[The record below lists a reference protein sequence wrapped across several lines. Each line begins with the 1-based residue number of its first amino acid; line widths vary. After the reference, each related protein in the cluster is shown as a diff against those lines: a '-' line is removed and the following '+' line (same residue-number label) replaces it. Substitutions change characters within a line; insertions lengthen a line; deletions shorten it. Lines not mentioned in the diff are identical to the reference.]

1 MPDFVRSNGR
11 FLHANAR
18 WLAGG
23 FLLTM
28 FSSFGQTF
36 FIGLFGNDL
45 RASFDLSGGGFG
57 GVYMVATLA
66 SAATL
71 PWLGRTLDIM
81 AGWKVVLFT
90 MPALAGACLLI
101 ALAPNIAVL
110 TIAIYLL
117 RLFGQGMMTETAFT
131 EVGRWFVANR
141 GRAMAL
147 VVPGQQA
154 GSAVLPAIAVL
165 VERATGG
172 WRTAWV
178 ASALLLVLVGLP
190 LIVALIRKERVPQSA
205 EAAAG
210 RESTARDWTRSE
222 VVRDPVLYLL
232 LAGTLAPA
240 FVGTSI
246 FFQQGY
252 LITHRGYDAMA
263 FAAAFPVMSVTTV
276 IFGFVCGGL
285 IDRFGS
291 LRILPFFLLPMAA
304 AAVAVALITP
314 LWGVYLFMLLLGV
327 SNGFTMTLLGA
338 LWPEV
343 YGLANLGGIRAIIV
357 SGMVLSSALGPGITG
372 VLIDW
377 GVSLPTQLLWMAVW
391 CVIASLGLAYA
402 GRAVGR
408 RNAIAAMRPSHLQHG

>member
-1 MPDFVRSNGR
+1 MLDFVRSNGR
-11 FLHANAR
+11 FLRVNAR

-45 RASFDLSGGGFG
+45 RATFGLSGGAFG
-57 GVYMVATLA
+57 GIYMMATLA
-66 SAATL
+66 SASTL
-71 PWLGRTLDIM
+71 PWLGRTLDLM
-81 AGWKVVLFT
+81 PGWKVVLFT
-90 MPALAGACLLI
+90 MPALAGACVLI
-101 ALAPNIAVL
+101 AVAPNVLVL
-110 TIAIYLL
+110 TLAIYLL
-117 RLFGQGMMTETAFT
+117 RLFGQGMMMETAFT
-131 EVGRWFVANR
+131 ETGRWFVANR

-154 GSAVLPAIAVL
+154 GSAVLPAIVVL
-165 VERATGG
+165 VERATAG

-178 ASALLLVLVGLP
+178 ASALVLLFVGLP
-190 LIVALIRKERVPQSA
+190 LIVSLIWVERVPQATETSA
-205 EAAAG
+205 GKE
-210 RESTARDWTRSE
+210 RTARDWTRKE
-222 VVRDPVLYLL
+222 VIRDPVLYLI

-240 FVGTSI
+240 FIGTSI

-252 LITHRGYDAMA
+252 LVTHRGYDPMA

-276 IFGFVCGGL
+276 IFGFVCGDL

-291 LRILPFFLLPMAA
+291 LKLLPFFLAPLAVA
-304 AAVAVALITP
+304 SVAVALITP
-314 LWGVYLFMLLLGV
+314 LWGVFLFMFLLGA

-377 GVSLPTQLLWMAVW
+377 GVSLPTQLLWMALW
-391 CVIASLGLAYA
+391 CVVASFGLVIAA
-402 GRAVGR
+402 RTVNR
-408 RNAIAAMRPSHLQHG
+408 RNVDVAMRSSQSRQS